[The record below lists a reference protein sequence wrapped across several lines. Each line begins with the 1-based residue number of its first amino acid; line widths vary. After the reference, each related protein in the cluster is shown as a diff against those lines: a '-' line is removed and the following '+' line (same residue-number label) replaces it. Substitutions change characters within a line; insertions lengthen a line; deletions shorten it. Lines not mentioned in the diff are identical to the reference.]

1 MTSLLLATRN
11 AHKTREL
18 AALLGP
24 EFSVSDLTALPQIAA
39 IEETGKT
46 FAENATLKAV
56 AASRIVSGLVA
67 ADDSGLEVDS
77 LGGAPGVYSARY
89 AGDGASDETNV
100 AKLLRALHD
109 TDERAAQFHCVLV
122 LAHDGDAI
130 TLFDGVVRG
139 QIARSPA
146 GKNGF
151 GYDPVFVPDGFTDTF
166 AALGDAMKNQISHR
180 ARAAAQLRD
189 HLLGNKKGGE
199 DRRP

>member
-11 AHKTREL
+11 PHKTREL

-24 EFSVSDLTALPQIAA
+24 EFLVGDLTALPQIPA

-46 FAENATLKAV
+46 FAENATLKALTV
-56 AASRIVSGLVA
+56 SRITTGLVV

-89 AGDGASDETNV
+89 AGDGASDEANV
-100 AKLLRALHD
+100 VKLLRALHESE
-109 TDERAAQFHCVLV
+109 ERAAQFRCVLV
-122 LAHDGDAI
+122 LARDGDVI
-130 TLFDGVVRG
+130 TLFDGIVRG
-139 QIARSPA
+139 EIAPSRA
-146 GKNGF
+146 GTDGF
-151 GYDPVFVPDGFTDTF
+151 GYDPIFVPDGFSQTF
-166 AALGDAMKNQISHR
+166 ATLGESVKNQISHR

-189 HLLGNKKGGE
+189 YLLGNKKGGE